1 MNIPLSEHVT
11 ASSLGSLKFPPSPPH
26 RHELSSLTKV
36 YDPCHYLK
44 EGTRVSQAEITSFY
58 SPANS
63 LYEPDGTSTIASTP
77 PMPGI
82 QPVNGSSSSLQPSSA
97 SQLSH
102 PSQQTIAPPC
112 PQCKGHKYGFTPY
125 FHNTDIFPEPPHD
138 LLMFVEQTYLLRNRL
153 KSLMINYVTRR
164 VDNSRLE
171 VISNEIVEWKG
182 RVECLAREILISSMG
197 FELNTEGLEAVNDW
211 AAEVVQRL
219 NNHVHG
225 IVRMELSN
233 EDQKGLLIDF
243 KKLWEVVWTS
253 YLLDRNNRRVS
264 GRSLR
269 SRDTVD
275 TDLPSSEL

>member
-1 MNIPLSEHVT
+1 MNIPLSEHVM

-26 RHELSSLTKV
+26 RHELASLMKV
-36 YDPCHYLK
+36 YDPCHYFK

-63 LYEPDGTSTIASTP
+63 LYEPDGTSTNASTP

-82 QPVNGSSSSLQPSSA
+82 QQVNGSSSSLQPSSA

-102 PSQQTIAPPC
+102 PSQQTIAPTC
-112 PQCKGHKYGFTPY
+112 PQCKGHKYGFTSY
-125 FHNTDIFPEPPHD
+125 FHNTNIFSEPPHD

-164 VDNSRLE
+164 VDNNRLE
-171 VISNEIVEWKG
+171 VISNEIMEWKG

-211 AAEVVQRL
+211 AAELVQRL
-219 NNHVHG
+219 NNHVRG
-225 IVRMELSN
+225 IVRIELSN